1 MTYAESMININKSIS
16 PEAGQSRVN
25 EPENAKTTVMGFG
38 PVIGC
43 CPAFGVRGQNVA
55 TGAELNYNIN
65 ASALAMAN
73 AIFGNGVTVVGANYS
88 GPNLSSATFT
98 NGQLAPGVLPSS
110 SGVILS
116 TGDVRSFTQ
125 SSGDPNRSTGTS
137 LDTTG
142 ANNNSQFNAI
152 AGGSTFDA
160 VWIDVDFIPTG
171 NLMTLQFVFASEEYP
186 EYTNSSFNDV
196 VGVWINGGYVPVSIG
211 NGNTSI
217 NNINPG
223 SQPNLFI
230 DNTTDL
236 YNTEMDGFTVTMNL
250 TIPVNPGTVNSIRIG
265 IADTGDALWDSNLII
280 VGDSAQTVLVA
291 QDDLVTMFASQQK
304 TVDVL
309 ANDVSSLTGTLVIT
323 QINGTNV
330 VAGQI
335 VTLPSGQQVQLNANG
350 TLTIIGDG
358 TTESYAF
365 TYTVAGSGGNQSTG
379 LVKVDAIPC
388 FVAGTMILTPDGERP
403 VESLQAGDL
412 VTTRD
417 DGPQPVRWIG
427 QRRVEARG
435 ALAPIEIREGTFGPH
450 RLLLLSPQHRIL
462 VRDALAELL
471 FGEAEVLV
479 AAKDL
484 VNDRSVRV
492 REGGMVDYVHIL
504 FDKHQLVSSAGL
516 TTESFL
522 PGPQYSQMFEP
533 TILEEINT
541 IFPEIDPS
549 TGKGYSLAA
558 RRMLKSYEAHL
569 LLWPQAA

>member
-1 MTYAESMININKSIS
+1 M
-16 PEAGQSRVN
+16 
-25 EPENAKTTVMGFG
+25 
-38 PVIGC
+38 
-43 CPAFGVRGQNVA
+43 A
-55 TGAELNYNIN
+55 TGAELNYDIN

-73 AIFGNGVTVVGANYS
+73 AIFGNGVTVVGATYS
-88 GPNLSSATFT
+88 GPALSSATFT

-171 NLMTLQFVFASEEYP
+171 NVMTLQFVFASEEYP

-211 NGNTSI
+211 NGSTSI

-280 VGDSAQTVLVA
+280 VGGSAQTVLVA
-291 QDDLVTMFASQQK
+291 QDDLVTMFATQQK
-304 TVDVL
+304 TIDVL

-335 VTLPSGQQVQLNANG
+335 VTLPSGQQIRLNANG

-358 TTESYAF
+358 AADSFAF
-365 TYTVAGSGGNQSTG
+365 TYTVAGSSGTQSTG

-403 VESLQAGDL
+403 VETLQAGDL
-412 VTTRD
+412 VVTKD

-427 QRRVEARG
+427 QRQVEAKG
-435 ALAPIEIREGTFGPH
+435 SLAPIEIREGTFGPH
-450 RLLLLSPQHRIL
+450 RRLMVSPQHRIL
-462 VRDALAELL
+462 VRDGLAELL
-471 FGEAEVLV
+471 FGEAEVLI
-479 AAKDL
+479 AAKEL
-484 VNDRSVRV
+484 VNDRAVRV
-492 REGGMVDYVHIL
+492 CEGGTVDYVHIL
-504 FDKHQLVSSAGL
+504 FDRHQLVSSAGL

-522 PGPQYSQMFEP
+522 PGPQSTQMFEQEV
-533 TILEEINT
+533 LEEIT
-541 IFPEIDPS
+541 AIFPEIDPR
-549 TGKGYSLAA
+549 TGEGYSFAA
-558 RRMLKSYEAHL
+558 RRMLKSYEAQL
-569 LLWPQAA
+569 LLSAQVA